1 MGKTVMSNEGKELV
15 GYMVTWL
22 VSLEKKR
29 EERIQKIRV
38 LSIEN

>member
-38 LSIEN
+38 LGIEN

>member
-1 MGKTVMSNEGKELV
+1 MSNERKESV

-22 VSLEKKR
+22 VSLRKKR
-29 EERIQKIRV
+29 GERIQKIRV

>member
-1 MGKTVMSNEGKELV
+1 MSNERKELV

-22 VSLEKKR
+22 VSLGKKSG
-29 EERIQKIRV
+29 ERIQKIKV

>member
-1 MGKTVMSNEGKELV
+1 MSNERKKLV

-22 VSLEKKR
+22 VSLGKKR
-29 EERIQKIRV
+29 EERVQKIRA

>member
-1 MGKTVMSNEGKELV
+1 MSNERKELV
-15 GYMVTWL
+15 GYMVIWL
-22 VSLEKKR
+22 VSLGKKR

>member
-1 MGKTVMSNEGKELV
+1 MSNKRKELV

-22 VSLEKKR
+22 VSLGKKR